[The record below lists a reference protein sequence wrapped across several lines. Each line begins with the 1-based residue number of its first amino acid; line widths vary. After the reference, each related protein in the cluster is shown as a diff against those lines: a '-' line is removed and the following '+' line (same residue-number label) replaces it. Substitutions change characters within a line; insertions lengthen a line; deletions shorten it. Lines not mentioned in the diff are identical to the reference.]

1 VPASTQEFFM
11 PRFIVLTALAAL
23 AACADSEPPDA
34 VTVEDDGAYNL
45 IDPVSADVASD
56 AEPAI
61 GEWARSMQQE
71 KAALVF
77 GPTGAEPLFSLRCD
91 DREGILINRHGL
103 VETGTAGMMTL
114 RMGGASR
121 QLAVNP
127 VEGPLPMLRAA
138 VPANDPLL
146 AALSDYDGPVEVVV
160 GDGAPLVLPP
170 SPMIGEFIESC
181 ASGETPSPV
190 ADEAAADGAGNA
202 ADTDRP

>member
-1 VPASTQEFFM
+1 M
-11 PRFIVLTALAAL
+11 PRFLVLTALAAL

-45 IDPVSADVASD
+45 IDPVSADVASN

-61 GEWARSMQQE
+61 GEWARSMQEE

-91 DREGILINRHGL
+91 DREGILLNRHGL
-103 VETGTAGMMTL
+103 VEAGTAGMMTL
-114 RMGGASR
+114 HMGAASR

-127 VEGPLPMLRAA
+127 VEGALPMLRSA

-146 AALSDYDGPVEVVV
+146 AQLSDYDGPVEVVV

-170 SPMIGEFIESC
+170 SAMIGQFIQSC
-181 ASGETPSPV
+181 ATGETPPLV
-190 ADEAAADGAGNA
+190 GGEPGAAEDAGNA
-202 ADTDRP
+202 SAPTQQP